1 MLLHRLYDDGL
12 AQASYLLACEKSRE
26 AVVIDPNRDS
36 EQYTRLAASLGL
48 RITHVTET
56 HVHADFVSGALELA
70 AKTGATLHL
79 SGADA
84 SYGYAYDP
92 EHGAKMLADRDVIE
106 VGKIR
111 LEAIHTPGHTPEHM
125 TFLLTDRAVG
135 DM

>member
-26 AVVIDPNRDS
+26 AIVIDPNRDA

-79 SGADA
+79 SGTDPEH
-84 SYGYAYDP
+84 GYAYDAA
-92 EHGAKMLADRDVIE
+92 HGARTLADGDV
-106 VGKIR
+106 
-111 LEAIHTPGHTPEHM
+111 LE
-125 TFLLTDRAVG
+125 
-135 DM
+135 